1 MRYPAN
7 PELPISLKVADQDGN
22 DHGHSDHIASIA
34 VSLDN
39 SINRNGRFQFE
50 IRGYPKKDDILVIEA
65 SLPEVT
71 AAITSATLHR
81 EDNRD

>member
-7 PELPISLKVADQDGN
+7 PEIPISLKVVNQDGN
-22 DHGHSDHIASIA
+22 DHGHSDYIASIA

-39 SINRNGRFQFE
+39 SIDRNGRFQFE
-50 IRGYPKKDDILVIEA
+50 IRDYPKRGEILVIEA